1 MIMLQW
7 ISGFM
12 VGIEFQWEEE
22 VFVLDL
28 GIIRV
33 VVLYGDKQ
41 KPA

>member
-1 MIMLQW
+1 MILLQW

-12 VGIEFQWEEE
+12 IGVEFQWEEE
-22 VFVLDL
+22 VLVLDL

-33 VVLYGDKQ
+33 VILYGDKQ

>member
-1 MIMLQW
+1 MILLQW

-12 VGIEFQWEEE
+12 IGLEFQWEDD